1 MKMDGFRVVPDFVDL
16 MTELLLSPRKYFRWL
31 LHATRK
37 LPARGASMILNGQR
51 QYTFPFN

>member
-1 MKMDGFRVVPDFVDL
+1 MTMDGFRVVPDFVDL

-37 LPARGASMILNGQR
+37 LPAREASMILNGQR